1 MMVVVKLIGG
11 LGNQLFQYAAGRSL
25 AHRLKAKLKLDVSAF
40 QSYKL
45 RTYKLSHYSIK
56 EEFASENE
64 IAGFE
69 SLEFSRRKH
78 FINVLCGYV
87 APTKKKVIFREPV
100 LMPVRREMFGEVGSF
115 YLDGYWQSEKYF
127 SHINNII
134 REEFRL
140 KTCLSGRS
148 LRMANEIQ
156 GCNSVSMHIRRG
168 DYAYN
173 PKTNTVHGVCEK
185 EYYYRCVEKIAS
197 TTPDLRIFIF
207 SDDMGWVVENMRLP
221 CRTTHV
227 AHNGEE
233 NDYEDLSLMS
243 MCKHHIIANS
253 SFSWWGAWLS
263 TNPDKIVFAPRE
275 WFRDASIHT
284 SDLIPKDWVVL

>member
-1 MMVVVKLIGG
+1 
-11 LGNQLFQYAAGRSL
+11 
-25 AHRLKAKLKLDVSAF
+25 
-40 QSYKL
+40 
-45 RTYKLSHYSIK
+45 
-56 EEFASENE
+56 
-64 IAGFE
+64 
-69 SLEFSRRKH
+69 
-78 FINVLCGYV
+78 
-87 APTKKKVIFREPV
+87 
-100 LMPVRREMFGEVGSF
+100 
-115 YLDGYWQSEKYF
+115 
-127 SHINNII
+127 
-134 REEFRL
+134 
-140 KTCLSGRS
+140 
-148 LRMANEIQ
+148 
-156 GCNSVSMHIRRG
+156 MHIRRG
-168 DYAYN
+168 DYAHN

-185 EYYYRCVEKIAS
+185 EYYYRCVEKISS
-197 TTPDLRIFIF
+197 TTPDLRIFVF

-221 CRTTHV
+221 CRTTYV